1 MTRRQETLSVGILSA
16 PEISFVLLLPG
27 QAAGASWTGRHIA
40 CVMDGRIL
48 FEGSLYDELRFHF
61 EPCGGDEA
69 FSPASFRLENVVI
82 GKAFHWQRKEDQ
94 CFAGDL
100 KLIVEDGQLTAVNL
114 VGLEDYLRS
123 VISSEM
129 KSTASLEFLK
139 AHAVIS
145 RSWLLAQIEKAAKVS
160 AAEVLPEPVA
170 EVKDG
175 VATLIRWF
183 DREDHKLYDVCADD
197 HCQRYQGLSRVVTEK
212 ADAVIDA
219 TWGEVLMDGTEICDA
234 RFSKCCGGVTELF
247 SSCWEDRDM
256 SYLPSRAD
264 TPGEDPAG
272 HPFCDTSDRAI
283 LEQVL
288 NDYDLETQDFFRWK
302 VTYTREALD
311 ELVRRRSGVDFGH
324 IVDMIPV
331 RRGPSGRIIVLEIR
345 GTKQSMRVGKE
356 LMIRKWLSESHLK
369 SSAFDVEFT
378 DNEVILTGSGWGH
391 GVGLCQIG
399 AAVMGASG
407 YSYREIL
414 EHYFPGAALVR
425 RYH

>member
-27 QAAGASWTGRHIA
+27 QAAGKSWTGRHSA
-40 CVMDGRIL
+40 CIQGGRIL

-61 EPCGGDEA
+61 EPCGGAET

-160 AAEVLPEPVA
+160 AADANPEPAV

-175 VATLIRWF
+175 VASLIRWF

-212 ADAVIDA
+212 ADKVIDA
-219 TWGEVLMDGTEICDA
+219 TWGEVLLDGDEICDA

-247 SSCWEDRDM
+247 SSCWEERDM
-256 SYLPSRAD
+256 NYLPSRAD

-272 HPFCDTSDRAI
+272 HPFCDTSDRAV

-324 IVDMIPV
+324 IVDMIPL

-407 YSYREIL
+407 YGYREIL
-414 EHYFPGAALVR
+414 EHYFPGASLQR
-425 RYH
+425 RYQ

>member
-1 MTRRQETLSVGILSA
+1 MIRRQEILSVGILSA
-16 PEISFVLLLPG
+16 PEISFVLLSP
-27 QAAGASWTGRHIA
+27 AEAVGASWSGRHSA
-40 CVMDGRIL
+40 CIKDGRIL
-48 FEGSLYDELRFHF
+48 FEGALYDEIRFHF
-61 EPCGGDEA
+61 QPCGENT

-94 CFAGDL
+94 TFAGDL
-100 KLIVEDGQLTAVNL
+100 KLIVEEGQLTAVNL

-145 RSWLLAQIEKAAKVS
+145 RSWLLAQIEKAATVS
-160 AAEVLPEPVA
+160 AEAVKPAAEAVNN
-170 EVKDG
+170 DG
-175 VATLIRWF
+175 VPTLIRWF

-219 TWGEVLMDGTEICDA
+219 TWGEVLMDGDDICDA

-256 SYLPSRAD
+256 SYLPARPD

-272 HPFCDTSDRAI
+272 HPFCDTSDRSI

-311 ELVRRRSGVDFGH
+311 ELICRRSGVDFGH
-324 IVDMIPV
+324 IVDMIPI
-331 RRGPSGRIIVLEIR
+331 RRGPSGRIIELEIR

-378 DNEVILTGSGWGH
+378 DKEVILTGSGWGH

-399 AAVMGASG
+399 AAVMGARGYG
-407 YSYREIL
+407 YSEIL
-414 EHYFPGAALVR
+414 EHYFPGSALVR
-425 RYH
+425 RYE

>member
-27 QAAGASWTGRHIA
+27 QAAGASWSGRHSARIQ
-40 CVMDGRIL
+40 DGRIL

-61 EPCGGDEA
+61 APCDGA
-69 FSPASFRLENVVI
+69 TFSPASFRLENVVI

-100 KLIVEDGQLTAVNL
+100 KLIVEEGQLTAVNL

-129 KSTASLEFLK
+129 KSTASMEFLK

-160 AAEVLPEPVA
+160 AADALPEPVV

-175 VATLIRWF
+175 VETLIRWF

-219 TWGEVLMDGTEICDA
+219 TWGEVLMDGDDICDA

-311 ELVRRRSGVDFGH
+311 ELVCRRSGIDFGH

-331 RRGPSGRIIVLEIR
+331 RRGPSGRIIELEIR
-345 GTKQSMRVGKE
+345 GTKRTLRVGKE

-378 DNEVILTGSGWGH
+378 DNQVILTGRGWGH

-407 YSYREIL
+407 YGYREIL